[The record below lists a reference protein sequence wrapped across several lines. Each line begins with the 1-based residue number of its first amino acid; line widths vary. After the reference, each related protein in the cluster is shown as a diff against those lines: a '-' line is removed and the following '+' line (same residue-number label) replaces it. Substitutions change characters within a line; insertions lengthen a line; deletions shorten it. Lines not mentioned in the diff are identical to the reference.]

1 MIYRQNTIWN
11 RPIPRVFG
19 IFILLSSLLT
29 IFWLSRNVV
38 LFGAK
43 AALGNT
49 PKNIQISNITNKS
62 LTVSYV
68 TDEAVNGTLNYGPS
82 TDLGAV
88 AFDTR
93 DTDSPTPRKTH
104 YVTIDNLTPDTKYFF
119 SIASGDSVFQND
131 TVPYEATT
139 AKTVPDEQSVPSEIA
154 ISGNVT
160 LDGNIAPEEAIAY
173 LKTADSQIISSL
185 LKPNGNY
192 ELKIGTLWKAD
203 LSEQILLNPKSK
215 LSLRIIDPTL
225 ESTISFLANEAN
237 PVPPII
243 LSKDYDFILGELSS
257 ISSSGSAKITGF
269 PIIPGSEVASTDPVI
284 LTPKTNEKFTDQQPL
299 FQGKAPPGSDIEILI
314 ESSHEIT
321 TSVQAD
327 ENGTWQFRPDTK
339 LEPGEH
345 KITIKALDTNGILK
359 TLTRS
364 FTVNA
369 QGSQFTEPSVEPTPT
384 TLLTPTPTPTRT
396 LPTATPLPTAT
407 AAPTLTPTLAPTAI
421 VIVPTGVQVTAPDTS
436 PTPNITT
443 PPIPDSGSTA
453 LIFGITGISIL
464 VGIGSLLFFLL

>member
-49 PKNIQISNITNKS
+49 PKDIQVSNITSKS
-62 LTVSYV
+62 LTVSYI
-68 TDEAVNGTLNYGPS
+68 TDEAVNGTINYGPS

-104 YVTIDNLTPDTKYFF
+104 YVTVDNLTPNTKYFF
-119 SIASGDSVFQND
+119 TIASGDSVFQND
-131 TVPYEATT
+131 TVAYEATT
-139 AKTVPDEQSVPSEIA
+139 TQTVPDEQSEPPEIP
-154 ISGNVT
+154 ISGSIT
-160 LDGNIAPEEAIAY
+160 LDGNITPEEAIVY
-173 LKTADSQIISSL
+173 LKTSDSQTLSSL

-203 LSEQILLNPKSK
+203 LSEQISLTPKSK
-215 LSLRIIDPTL
+215 LNLRIIDPIL
-225 ESTISFLANEAN
+225 ESNISLLANEAN
-237 PVPPII
+237 PVPSII
-243 LSKDYDFILGELSS
+243 LSKDYDFTLGELAS
-257 ISSSGSAKITGF
+257 ISSSGSAQISGF
-269 PIIPGSEVASTDPVI
+269 PIPADSEVASTDPVI

-345 KITIKALDTNGILK
+345 KITIKALDANGILK

-384 TLLTPTPTPTRT
+384 TAATATPTPTKA
-396 LPTATPLPTAT
+396 LPTATPLPTT
-407 AAPTLTPTLAPTAI
+407 TSTPTPTLAPTAI
-421 VIVPTGVQVTAPDTS
+421 VIIPTGVQVTAPNTS
-436 PTPNITT
+436 PTPNITA

-464 VGIGSLLFFLL
+464 IGIGSLLFFLL